1 VRVTSFVEP
10 LPEFL
15 PDDELV
21 PDDEPLLLDDEPL
34 LLDGESLLLD
44 GESLLEDP
52 LLDDPVLFEAFCTVV
67 DDDEDFFGG
76 AVGRSS
82 VRSIL
87 FGA

>member
-1 VRVTSFVEP
+1 MTSFVEP
-10 LPEFL
+10 PLELVL
-15 PDDELV
+15 PDDELL
-21 PDDEPLLLDDEPL
+21 PDDESSLPDDEL
-34 LLDGESLLLD
+34 FVLA
-44 GESLLEDP
+44 ESLLEDP
-52 LLDDPVLFEAFCTVV
+52 LPDDVPVLFEVFCTVE